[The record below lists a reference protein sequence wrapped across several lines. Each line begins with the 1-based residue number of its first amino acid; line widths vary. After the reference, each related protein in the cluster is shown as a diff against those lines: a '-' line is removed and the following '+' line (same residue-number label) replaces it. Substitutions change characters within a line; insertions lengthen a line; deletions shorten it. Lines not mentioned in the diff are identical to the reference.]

1 MKKAKKILC
10 LLATVLISNALVPI
24 HRVSAEPDV
33 TRISGT
39 NRYDTSLKILDKG
52 WSIADNLVIV
62 NGENFPDGLSAA
74 PLAKKLDAP
83 MILVNGKQVSTE
95 LLNKMKSLKAKKVY
109 IIGGEGAISKTLENN
124 LKKSLAVEVVR
135 IAGKDRYETSI
146 KIANYMYPSTNSEK
160 EIAVVSGENFPDAI
174 SMAPVAAIKGIPIIL
189 TRRYEVSSDIKGFL
203 SKNSITKSYVIGG
216 TGAVSDK
223 VAGEFPSSERIWGN
237 NRYETNLNIM
247 KHFISLLVNG
257 GEIFIVSGQN
267 FPDALGGAAY
277 VAKRSAPM
285 FLVSPQVN
293 KATEDYIYGFYQ
305 LGSPI
310 GDLVVLGGTAVVP
323 DYVAQRIITKKRP
336 TNKKVTLGMTVDE
349 VLEIMGEPLDKDEPS
364 RDTYRY
370 YYINDNIKEIY
381 RDKTV
386 LIEFTKKT
394 QPHTVIGWYRNGD
407 ERISMGEINP
417 NATPIRLGSGISE
430 IVAAAGTPISITDN
444 TDHSI
449 WWYSYNSSLTLD
461 KNKKVV
467 GWKNNNNMNI
477 YMGERDIN
485 APGIKIG
492 STFDEVIKAMGPTT
506 EIHPNFVDFGKTLK
520 YKDSYVEIDKDGR
533 VTGWIDK
540 GNLKLA
546 QEELEY

>member
-1 MKKAKKILC
+1 MKKIKKLLC
-10 LLATVLISNALVPI
+10 LLAAVLISNVLVPI
-24 HRVSAEPDV
+24 HKVSAAPDV
-33 TRISGT
+33 TRISGA

-52 WSIADNLVIV
+52 WSSADNLVLV
-62 NGENFPDGLSAA
+62 SGENFPDGLSAA
-74 PLAKKLDAP
+74 PLAKRLDAP

-95 LLNKMKSLKAKKVY
+95 LLTKMKSLKPKKIY
-109 IIGGEGAISKTLENN
+109 IIGGEGVISKTLENN

-146 KIANYMYPSTNSEK
+146 KIANYMYPSTNNEN

-174 SMAPVAAIKGIPIIL
+174 SMAPVAALKGMPIIL
-189 TRRYEVSSDIKGFL
+189 TRRYELSSDIKNFL
-203 SKNSITKSYVIGG
+203 SKNTITKSYVIGG

-223 VAGEFPSSERIWGN
+223 VAGELPSSERIWGN

-247 KHFISLLVNG
+247 KHFISSFNNT
-257 GEIFIVSGQN
+257 EIFIASGQN

-277 VAKRSAPM
+277 VAKHSAPM

-310 GDLVVLGGTAVVP
+310 GDLVILGGVGVIP
-323 DYVAQRIITKKRP
+323 DYVAQRIVTKKRP

-349 VLEIMGEPLDKDEPS
+349 VLEIMGEPLDKEDIGY
-364 RDTYRY
+364 DTYRY

-417 NATPIRLGSGISE
+417 NAAPIRLGSGVSE
-430 IVAAAGTPISITDN
+430 IIAAAGTPTSITDN
-444 TDHSI
+444 IDHSI
-449 WWYSYNSSLTLD
+449 WWYGYNSSLTLD
-461 KNKKVV
+461 NNKKVV
-467 GWKNNNNMNI
+467 GWKNNSNMNI

-492 STFDEVIKAMGPTT
+492 STFEEVIKAMGPTT
-506 EIHPNFVDFGKTLK
+506 EIQFNFIDFSRTLK
-520 YKDSYVEIDKDGR
+520 YGDSYIKIDKNGR
-533 VTGWIDK
+533 VTGWDDR